1 MKKLLILTLCLM
13 LFVGMIP
20 PASATDTPKIVDEY
34 DLLTTEQEEDLE
46 EKARKIVDK
55 YDMDVVIVTVW
66 SLGGKSAEAY
76 ADDYF
81 DYNGYGIGEDYSGCL
96 FLLSMEYRDW
106 AISTCGDSIY
116 ALTDYGIEQLFESC
130 KDYLSD
136 DRDYK
141 AFDVYLDQLD
151 YYFRAYE
158 NGSPIDG
165 YHDSD
170 VDDYIIY
177 DPNDSDGTVHYKRQP
192 GTFDIIRI
200 VAVGVVAGLLI
211 GGLVLWSLRSSMNTF
226 RAQRNAS
233 SYIPAGSFHLTARR
247 DVFLYS
253 NVSKVRRQSNSG
265 GGSGRSRGG
274 GSSVHRSSSG
284 RSHGGRSG
292 KF

>member
-136 DRDYK
+136 DRYTK
-141 AFDVYLDQLD
+141 PLMCIWISWITISGLTKTEAPSTVITTAMWMITSSTTPMILTVL
-151 YYFRAYE
+151 
-158 NGSPIDG
+158 S
-165 YHDSD
+165 
-170 VDDYIIY
+170 IISASLA
-177 DPNDSDGTVHYKRQP
+177 PSTSSV
-192 GTFDIIRI
+192 
-200 VAVGVVAGLLI
+200 
-211 GGLVLWSLRSSMNTF
+211 SLRW
-226 RAQRNAS
+226 
-233 SYIPAGSFHLTARR
+233 
-247 DVFLYS
+247 VW
-253 NVSKVRRQSNSG
+253 
-265 GGSGRSRGG
+265 
-274 GSSVHRSSSG
+274 
-284 RSHGGRSG
+284 
-292 KF
+292 